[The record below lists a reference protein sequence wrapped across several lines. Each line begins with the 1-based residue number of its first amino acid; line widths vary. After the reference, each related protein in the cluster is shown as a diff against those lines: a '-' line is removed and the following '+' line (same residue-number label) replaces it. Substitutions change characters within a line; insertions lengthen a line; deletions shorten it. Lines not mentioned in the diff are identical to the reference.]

1 MKLDSNRA
9 WQEAVAAVSAN
20 KEVLLGLAGVFFVL
34 PSLAFALFFPQP
46 EPAGAMQP
54 EAVMRMMQTYYIS
67 ILPFALP
74 MAILQMVGSLAVLT
88 LFTDRRRPTVGQA
101 IKQGAMGVLPYLGT
115 SLLLGIAVGLIG
127 GLLLALAG
135 LTGSKVIASIVV
147 IALAAALLYAGV
159 RLSLIAPVVAV
170 DRIRNPMEI
179 IRRSWSLTEG
189 NAGRIALFLLLV
201 LVVFGIVAVIV
212 MGLVGVVLALALAGS
227 TAKTLA
233 AVFSSL
239 IGSIFSTYF
248 LAINAAIHRQLS
260 GPSAGAISGTFD

>member
-54 EAVMRMMQTYYIS
+54 ETYYIS